1 MAKGPDIR
9 IGTVSTID
17 YEHGMVS
24 VKYEELSGAVTAEMP
39 VLSFNDEYKM
49 PNIDD
54 TVLVLYLSNGSSI
67 GIVLGKIWN
76 EGNPPV
82 SAGKGLYR
90 KQIADD
96 AFMEYKDGTLKIKA
110 PKVLIETDEG
120 NIEY

>member
-1 MAKGPDIR
+1 
-9 IGTVSTID
+9 
-17 YEHGMVS
+17 
-24 VKYEELSGAVTAEMP
+24 
-39 VLSFNDEYKM
+39 M

-82 SAGKGLYR
+82 SAGKGVYR

-96 AFMEYKDGTLKIKA
+96 AFMEYKNGTLKIKA
-110 PKVLIETDEG
+110 PKVLIESDEDK
-120 NIEY
+120 NEQ

>member
-17 YEHGMVS
+17 YEHGMIS
-24 VKYEELSGAVTAEMP
+24 VKYDELSGAVTADMP
-39 VLSFNDEYKM
+39 MLSFNDEYKM

-76 EGNPPV
+76 ESNVPIRT
-82 SAGKGLYR
+82 GKGVYR
-90 KQIADD
+90 KDLADD
-96 AFMEYKDGTLKIKA
+96 VSVEYRNGVLKIKA
-110 PKVLIETDEG
+110 PKVQIVSQNGTQDF
-120 NIEY
+120 